1 MLQGVGKVQPL
12 GHNEYIP
19 KKPTM
24 KATPEAIRTI
34 LEAAKSSFVS
44 IHFAKANGE
53 LRQLTTNPKQ
63 IGEVLGT
70 GTACKD
76 PAVFRIVDVKLN
88 QLRSFR
94 CERGLSITAN
104 GKTTIFTEE

>member
-1 MLQGVGKVQPL
+1 M
-12 GHNEYIP
+12 NN
-19 KKPTM
+19 
-24 KATPEAIRTI
+24 TPENIRTI

-44 IHFAKANGE
+44 ITFTKANGE
-53 LRQLTTNPKQ
+53 ERQLTTNPKQ

-88 QLRSFR
+88 QWRSFR
-94 CERGLSITAN
+94 AERVISIKAN
-104 GKTTIFTEE
+104 GTTTQFTQEA

>member
-1 MLQGVGKVQPL
+1 MQ
-12 GHNEYIP
+12 N
-19 KKPTM
+19 
-24 KATPEAIRTI
+24 TPDNIRTI

-44 IHFAKANGE
+44 ITFTKANGE
-53 LRQLTTNPKQ
+53 ERQLTTNPKQ

-88 QLRSFR
+88 QWRSFR
-94 CERGLSITAN
+94 AERVISIKAN
-104 GKTTIFTEE
+104 GTTTQFTQEAQ